1 MKFSEIVNRLA
12 PFVEENS
19 LPTSSSCDPE
29 IKGVAALDS
38 ASEGILAHI
47 QGEKFA
53 PLLDTTAASALILPC
68 DRALQ
73 VRATERGIAWV
84 STSEPRLLFAKA
96 IALFYQP
103 DSPEPEIDSTAAIH
117 PSIQLGKD
125 VYIGPYA
132 VVRAGVK
139 IGNGVC
145 IHAHAVIYPGVE
157 IGDRSVLHSHC
168 TIHERTRIGND
179 CVIHSGAT
187 IGGEGFGFV
196 PTPEGL
202 FKMPQSGRV
211 ILEDGVEVGGN
222 SAIDRPSVG
231 ETRIGRNTKIDNL
244 VQIGHGCQIG
254 QNCAIAG
261 QVGLAGGV
269 RVGNG
274 VILAG
279 QVGIVDHVE
288 IGDRAI
294 ATAKAGVHK
303 NVQPGTVVT
312 GIPAI
317 PHALFI
323 KASAVFKRLP
333 EVHKTLKQMQKGW
346 RKTVEE
352 KVDG

>member
-1 MKFSEIVNRLA
+1 MKFSEIVDRLA
-12 PFVEENS
+12 PLVRDNS
-19 LPTSSSCDPE
+19 LQSNRDRDPE
-29 IKGVAALDS
+29 LSGVAALEN
-38 ASEGILAHI
+38 ASEGMLAHI

-53 PLLDTTAASALILPC
+53 ALLETTAASALILPL

-73 VRATERGIAWV
+73 DKATERGIAWV
-84 STSEPRLLFAKA
+84 STAEPRLLFAKA

-103 DSPEPEIDSTAAIH
+103 ERPEPEIDPTAAIH
-117 PSIQLGKD
+117 PSACVGKE

-132 VVRAGVK
+132 VVRSGVK
-139 IGNGVC
+139 IGDRAC
-145 IHAHAVIYPGVE
+145 IHAHVVLYPGVE
-157 IGDRSVLHSHC
+157 IGDRSILHSHC
-168 TIHERTRIGND
+168 TIHERTHIGAD
-179 CVIHSGAT
+179 CVIHSGAA

-196 PTPEGL
+196 PTQEGW

-269 RVGNG
+269 RLGNG
-274 VILAG
+274 VVLAG

-294 ATAKAGVHK
+294 VTAKAGVHK
-303 NVQPGTVVT
+303 NVRPGTVVS

-317 PHALFI
+317 PHNLFV

-333 EVHKTLKQMQKGW
+333 ELYKTLKQS
-346 RKTVEE
+346 KTVR
-352 KVDG
+352 KSD

>member
-1 MKFSEIVNRLA
+1 MKFSEIVDRLA

-19 LPTSSSCDPE
+19 LQSNRDRDPE
-29 IKGVAALDS
+29 LSGVATLDN
-38 ASEGILAHI
+38 AAEGLLAHI

-53 PLLDTTAASALILPC
+53 AFLETTAASALILPR
-68 DRALQ
+68 DRTLQ
-73 VRATERGIAWV
+73 AGATERGIAWV
-84 STSEPRLLFAKA
+84 ATAEPRLLFAKA

-103 DSPEPEIDSTAAIH
+103 EPPEPEIDPTAVIH
-117 PSIQLGKD
+117 PSAQLGKE
-125 VYIGPYA
+125 VYIGAYV

-139 IGNGVC
+139 IGDRAC
-145 IHAHAVIYPGVE
+145 IHAHAVLYPGVE

-168 TIHERTRIGND
+168 TIHERTRIGAD
-179 CVIHSGAT
+179 CIIHSGAT

-196 PTPEGL
+196 PTSEGW
-202 FKMPQSGRV
+202 FKMPQSGYV
-211 ILEDGVEVGGN
+211 VLEDGVEVGGN

-269 RVGNG
+269 RLGNG

-294 ATAKAGVHK
+294 ATAKAGIHK

-317 PHALFI
+317 PHALFV
-323 KASAVFKRLP
+323 KASAIFKRLP
-333 EVHKTLKQMQKGW
+333 EIHKTLKQLQKVLG
-346 RKTVEE
+346 KTAEE
-352 KVDG
+352 EQT